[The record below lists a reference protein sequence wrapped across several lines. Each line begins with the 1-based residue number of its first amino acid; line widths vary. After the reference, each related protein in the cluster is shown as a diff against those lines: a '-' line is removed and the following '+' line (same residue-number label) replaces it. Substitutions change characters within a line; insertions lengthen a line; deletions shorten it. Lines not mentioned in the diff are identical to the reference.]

1 MSEIK
6 ILTVDDDDN
15 ICQLLKLYLVKE
27 GYSTYICH
35 DGTEALKKIH
45 EEKFDL
51 VLLDIMMPNMDGY
64 ETLSAI
70 RKFSDIPVILVSA
83 KGEPMDKIGGLDIGA
98 DDYVTKPFEPQELI
112 SRIRAILRRTATPI
126 KTEEFKDITVGNL
139 FISLTNCTI
148 KLDDKKVEMPPK
160 EMELLYFLASHPAKV
175 YSREQLLSY
184 VWGADYKGDS
194 RTVDVHIKRIREK
207 LGESE
212 KWKLETVWR
221 VGYKFEVNS

>member
-207 LGESE
+207 LGDSE

>member
-112 SRIRAILRRTATPI
+112 SRIRAILRRTATPV